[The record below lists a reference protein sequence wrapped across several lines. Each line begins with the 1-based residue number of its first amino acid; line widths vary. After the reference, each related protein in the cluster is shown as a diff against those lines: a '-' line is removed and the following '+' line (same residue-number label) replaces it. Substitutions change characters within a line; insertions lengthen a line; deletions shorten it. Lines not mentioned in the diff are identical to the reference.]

1 MTERIKQMLARMNE
15 QGFTHALVQKP
26 QNMRYLT
33 GYTGEGSL
41 LVSAAGA
48 VILTDFRYVE
58 QAGRQAPEAKVVQYT
73 AQVRQNDL
81 LLGMLRE
88 EQASVLAVEEDH
100 LTLKE
105 GRALQAAL
113 EGIEITDLKG
123 IPEGMRLVK
132 TADELLNIKEAAKIA
147 CLAFDH
153 LLGFIRP
160 GLTEKE
166 IQLELDYTMLRMGS
180 EEIGF
185 STIACAGENGS
196 LPHAIPSD
204 RKVKAGELLTL
215 DFGAQVNGYKSDMT
229 RTVAIGHI
237 SDELKAIYDTVLEAQ
252 KCALDMVGPGKKCSD
267 VDKCARDYID
277 VRYPGAFGHS
287 LGHGVGLDVHEQPS
301 LSMRYP
307 HDLMPGHVVTI
318 EPGVYIPGLG
328 GCRIEDMGAITEDG
342 FDNYINAPKHLIEL

>member
-1 MTERIKQMLARMNE
+1 MTERIKQMLVRMNE
-15 QGFTHALVQKP
+15 RGFTHALVQKP

-41 LVSAAGA
+41 LVSSAGT

-58 QAGRQAPEAKVVQYT
+58 QAERQAPEAKVVQYT
-73 AQVRQNDL
+73 ALAKQSEL
-81 LLGMLRE
+81 LLGILRE
-88 EQASVLAVEEDH
+88 EQADALAVEEDY
-100 LTLKE
+100 LTMKE
-105 GRALQAAL
+105 GRALHSAL
-113 EGIEITDLKG
+113 EGIEIQDLAG
-123 IPEGMRLVK
+123 IPESMRMVK
-132 TADELLNIKEAAKIA
+132 TEGELTCVREAARIA
-147 CLAFDH
+147 CAAFDH
-153 LLGFIRP
+153 MLDYIRP

-204 RKVKAGELLTL
+204 RKVRSGELLTL
-215 DFGAQVNGYKSDMT
+215 DFGAQYDGYKSDMT

-252 KCALDMVGPGKKCSD
+252 KRALDLVGPGKKCSD
-267 VDKCARDYID
+267 IDRCARDYID
-277 VRYPGAFGHS
+277 ARYPGAFGHS
-287 LGHGVGLDVHEQPS
+287 LGHGVGLDIHEQPS
-301 LSMRYP
+301 LSTRYP
-307 HDLMPGHVVTI
+307 YDLVPGHVVTI

-328 GCRIEDMGAITEDG
+328 GCRIEDMGAITETG